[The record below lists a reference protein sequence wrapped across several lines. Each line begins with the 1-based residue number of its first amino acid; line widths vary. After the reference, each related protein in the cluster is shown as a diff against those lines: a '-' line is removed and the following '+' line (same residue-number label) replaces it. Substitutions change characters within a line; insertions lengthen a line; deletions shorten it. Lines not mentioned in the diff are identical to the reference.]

1 MAKLSAFAD
10 EVTEDFRGQVEF
22 LVKEKVGYIEP
33 RFINRKNIMDLNE
46 AELAEARELIRGNG
60 LKVSAI
66 GSPIGKVRLDQPFEP
81 HLDKFKHAIEL
92 AQYFGTPFIR
102 MFSYYAPEGKNIDD
116 YRNEVMD
123 RMAAKV
129 EALAGTDVMMVHENE
144 AHIYGHSAENCVDL
158 VKTIDSPKL
167 RLAYDP
173 ANFVWGE
180 KITNNVEVCW
190 PVMQP
195 YVVHIHIKD
204 WKLGAKDIGSMP
216 GQGDGQIKE
225 LLAELTAPTRSGA
238 AGGQYDG
245 CLTMEPHLQAGGQF
259 GGSTGPELF
268 SKAIAAV
275 RSLASEVGLRLN

>member
-10 EVTEDFRGQVEF
+10 EVTESFRGQVEF
-22 LVKEKVGYIEP
+22 LAKEKVGYIEP
-33 RFINRKNIMDLNE
+33 RFIDRKNIMDLSAGE
-46 AELAEARELIRGNG
+46 MKEARSLIRDHG

-66 GSPIGKVRLDQPFEP
+66 GSPIGKVKLGQPFEP
-81 HLDKFKHAIEL
+81 HLDKFKHAVEL
-92 AQYFGTPFIR
+92 ALFFETPFIR

-116 YRNEVMD
+116 YRDQVMD

-129 EALAGTDVMMVHENE
+129 EALDGADVIMVHENE
-144 AHIYGHSAENCVDL
+144 AHIYGHSAAKCVDL

-180 KITNNVEVCW
+180 QITNNVEVAW
-190 PVMQP
+190 PLMKP

-216 GQGDGQIKE
+216 GEGDGQIRE
-225 LLAELTAPTRSGA
+225 LLAELA
-238 AGGQYDG
+238 AMKYDG
-245 CLTMEPHLQAGGQF
+245 CMTMEPHLMAGGQF

-268 SKAIAAV
+268 AKAIAAV
-275 RSLASEVGLRLN
+275 RNMAKEVGLKLD

>member
-10 EVTEDFRGQVEF
+10 EVTDDFLAQVKYLAYEG
-22 LVKEKVGYIEP
+22 VSYIEP
-33 RFINRKNIMDLNE
+33 RFVNKKNIMDLSKNELNE
-46 AELAEARELIRGNG
+46 AKKMIQDHG

-66 GSPIGKVRLDQPFEP
+66 GSPIGKVKLDESFEP
-81 HLDKFKHAIEL
+81 HLDKFKHAVDL
-92 AQYFGTPFIR
+92 AMFFETPYIR

-116 YRNEVMD
+116 YREQVME

-129 EALAGTDVMMVHENE
+129 EVLADVDVTMVHENE
-144 AHIYGHSAENCVDL
+144 AKIYGHTAEQCVDL
-158 VKTIDSPKL
+158 IETIDSPKL
-167 RLAYDP
+167 RLVYDP

-190 PVMQP
+190 PVMKP

-204 WKLGAKDIGSMP
+204 WKLGTEDVGSIP
-216 GQGDGQIKE
+216 GEGDGQIKE
-225 LLAELTAPTRSGA
+225 LLAELA
-238 AGGQYDG
+238 ALDYEG
-245 CLTMEPHLQAGGQF
+245 CLTMEPHLQLGGQF

-275 RSLASEVGLRLN
+275 RELAAEVGLTCD

>member
-10 EVTEDFRGQVEF
+10 EVTEDFRAQVEF
-22 LVKEKVGYIEP
+22 LAKEKVGYIEP
-33 RFINRKNIMDLNE
+33 RFINRKNIMDLNK
-46 AELAEARELIRGNG
+46 AELDEARKMIRDHG

-66 GSPIGKVRLDQPFEP
+66 GSPIGKVKLDEPFGP
-81 HLDKFKHAIEL
+81 HLDKFKHAVDL
-92 AQYFGTPFIR
+92 AQFFETPFIR
-102 MFSYYAPEGKNIDD
+102 MFSYYAPEGENIDE
-116 YRNEVMD
+116 YRDQVME

-129 EALAGTDVMMVHENE
+129 QVVEGTDVTMVHENE
-144 AHIYGHSAENCVDL
+144 AHIYGHTAENCADL
-158 VKTIDSPKL
+158 VKTIGSDRL

-190 PVMQP
+190 PVMKP

-204 WKLGAKDIGSMP
+204 WKLGSPDIGSVP

-225 LLAELTAPTRSGA
+225 LLAELA
-238 AGGQYDG
+238 AMKYDG
-245 CLTMEPHLQAGGQF
+245 CMTMEPHLKTGGQF

-268 SKAIAAV
+268 ARAIAAV
-275 RSLASEVGLRLN
+275 RELAEEVGLPCD